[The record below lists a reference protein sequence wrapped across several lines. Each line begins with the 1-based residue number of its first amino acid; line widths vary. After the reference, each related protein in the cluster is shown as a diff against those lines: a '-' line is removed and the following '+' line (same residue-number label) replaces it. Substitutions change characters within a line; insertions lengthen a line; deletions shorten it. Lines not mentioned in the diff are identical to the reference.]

1 MSVSNKSFTDV
12 RYSGGTET
20 YFSRTR
26 SSSGGDGRTEVNSS
40 GKTVPKWNAY
50 SLSYTETRAVRPYG
64 TKCHYLTTPPY
75 TPNTSCGNL
84 GTPACAAPA
93 WDSNLENQ
101 LLQKLAT
108 NIRRHHFNAGVF
120 IGEGRRASQMVIGTI
135 TGIKKGFIR
144 ALEHA
149 LNKKPSQ
156 GYRRRLTDR
165 DISSA
170 YLQTVF
176 GWLPLISDTFEAM
189 KAYEAL
195 TSVRSNRYNAK
206 VMIGQ
211 SCGSMA
217 HPNAYSGTATRR
229 RKIVYEMWED
239 ITAARSLGLDNPTSV
254 LWELTPWSFLF
265 DYFLPFGTY
274 LDNLAIIPKLK
285 GRFLLTE
292 KVQVDAVAIRPP
304 PIINAGGGMTD
315 LYGAPNERAYHT
327 FTFTRT
333 PTGYAPSV
341 PLPSFRSLPEALSGR
356 RIFTVI
362 ALSHQ
367 QVRRYLDKHT

>member
-1 MSVSNKSFTDV
+1 MAVSNKTHTDL

-26 SSSGGDGRTEVNSS
+26 NSSGGDGRTEVNSS
-40 GKTVPKWNAY
+40 GAVVPKWNVY
-50 SLSYTETRAVRPYG
+50 NLNYTEVLAVRPYG
-64 TKCHYLTTPPY
+64 TKCHYMTLPPY
-75 TPNTSCGNL
+75 TPNTSCGSL
-84 GTPACAAPA
+84 ASPACSVPD

-101 LLQKLAT
+101 LLMKLSS
-108 NIRRHHFNAGVF
+108 NIRKHQFHAGKF

-135 TGIKKGFIR
+135 TGLKKGFIR

-149 LNKKPSQ
+149 LDKKPSQ
-156 GYRRRLTDR
+156 GRRRRLTDR

-176 GWLPLISDTFEAM
+176 GWMPLISDTFQAM

-195 TSVRSNRYNAK
+195 TSVRSNRYYAK
-206 VMIGQ
+206 EMIGR
-211 SCGSMA
+211 SCSSFA
-217 HPNAYSGTATRR
+217 HPNAFSGTAVRR
-229 RKIVYEMWED
+229 RKILYEMWED
-239 ITAARSLGLDNPTSV
+239 ITAIRSLGLDNPASV
-254 LWELTPWSFLF
+254 LWEVSPWSFLF

-274 LDNLAIIPKLK
+274 LDNLAIVPKLK

-304 PIINAGGGMTD
+304 PSYNAGGAMTD
-315 LYGAPNERAYHT
+315 LYGAPNEKAYHA
-327 FTFTRT
+327 FAFSRT

-341 PLPSFRSLPEALSGR
+341 PLPSLRKVSEALTGR
-356 RIFTVI
+356 RIYNVI

-367 QVRRYLDKHT
+367 QVRRYLDKHS